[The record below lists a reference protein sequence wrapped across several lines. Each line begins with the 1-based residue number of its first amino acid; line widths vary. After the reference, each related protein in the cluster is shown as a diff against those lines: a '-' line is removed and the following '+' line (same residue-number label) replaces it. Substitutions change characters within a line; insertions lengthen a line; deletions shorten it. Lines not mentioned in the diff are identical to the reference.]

1 MMQATGNTQRGS
13 RAAVSAPAPSGKK
26 RGSPS
31 AALIDIADTLYR
43 TAAASCSEHRRYADL
58 VERSVADAEQKSA
71 RSAVRSCD
79 EALDEAADLYEVAC
93 LKESNHAD
101 DAWWH
106 RANMVWR
113 AAKEFLRHHATS
125 DMMTRGAPG
134 QHGRGEVLELTI
146 EYKLEASAI
155 LRLRHTIDAYSE
167 VRPEAGPE

>member
-1 MMQATGNTQRGS
+1 MMQEIGKTQRGS
-13 RAAVSAPAPSGKK
+13 RAAVSAPPPGGKK
-26 RGSPS
+26 RSS
-31 AALIDIADTLYR
+31 APAPLIDIADTLYR
-43 TAAASCSEHRRYADL
+43 VAAQSCSEHRRYADL
-58 VERSVADAEQKSA
+58 VENSAVDTEQKSA
-71 RSAVRSCD
+71 RSAVRACD

-125 DMMTRGAPG
+125 DKMTRSSGG
-134 QHGRGEVLELTI
+134 HGRAELLELTI

-155 LRLRHTIDAYSE
+155 LRLRHTIDAYRD
-167 VRPEAGPE
+167 VRPEADPE

>member
-1 MMQATGNTQRGS
+1 MMHEIGKTQRGS
-13 RAAVSAPAPSGKK
+13 RATVTAPAPSGKK
-26 RGSPS
+26 RGPP

-43 TAAASCSEHRRYADL
+43 TASTSCSEHRRYADL

-71 RSAVRSCD
+71 RLAVRACD

-125 DMMTRGAPG
+125 DKMTRGASG
-134 QHGRGEVLELTI
+134 QHGRGELLELTI

-155 LRLRHTIDAYSE
+155 LRLRHTIDAYRE